1 MRAVSSPKRP
11 ATFDRKAWTEL
22 AYSLVA
28 SLSLILAAAWVPQF

>member
-1 MRAVSSPKRP
+1 MHATSSRKRP

-28 SLSLILAAAWVPQF
+28 SLSLILAAHWMPQF